1 MFTYKETCTWKE
13 FYIEETKYNSE
24 VRWNEHCCLKKSSEV
39 GDNLL
44 VNPDH
49 NITWQIIAK
58 APQASAHEKQGRATT
73 ARLVTKF
80 RSHRCVAWKVAR
92 QPPGRRVVTCADY
105 SF

>member
-1 MFTYKETCTWKE
+1 MLFTKEHVHVKNSILE
-13 FYIEETKYNSE
+13 KQNVPPKSIEMNIA
-24 VRWNEHCCLKKSSEV
+24 VLRKSSEV
-39 GDNLL
+39 GDHLL